1 MKVWHFGQTGTESAE
16 RFPNRESVFLDMFFG
31 LRTL

>member
-1 MKVWHFGQTGTESAE
+1 MKASHFGQTGTEFAE
-16 RFPNRESVFLDMFFG
+16 RLPNRERVFLDMFFG